1 VPAAAFLMTTWSWW
15 RLPDPGTGLWT
26 ALLGCTA
33 LVAAVGTLAPR
44 RPAWS
49 GPVLVSWVAFVVL
62 TVDAVLGTPLHR
74 GSPLGA
80 APTLGGRFYG
90 FGNPTYS
97 VYAVVAV
104 IAAAGIATVVTR
116 RWNRVAGA
124 VAASVVGAV
133 ALVVTVWPTFG
144 VDVGGGLVLVPVF
157 VVVVLAVLGA
167 RLTWRRLLLAGGAGV
182 ALVAVIGVLD
192 WLRPPAER
200 SHLGAFVQSVV
211 DGTAFETIWR
221 KAGYALRSLDGGPPA
236 WLSLAVLVAVVL
248 LLWGGPRFRAG
259 WLERTEE
266 AWPLLRSV
274 LVALL
279 IAGVG
284 GALVNDYG
292 IRVVTIMLFPA
303 VPLLGLLVLR
313 VASPIT
319 SAAKG
324 PEQSE

>member
-1 VPAAAFLMTTWSWW
+1 
-15 RLPDPGTGLWT
+15 
-26 ALLGCTA
+26 
-33 LVAAVGTLAPR
+33 
-44 RPAWS
+44 
-49 GPVLVSWVAFVVL
+49 
-62 TVDAVLGTPLHR
+62 
-74 GSPLGA
+74 
-80 APTLGGRFYG
+80 
-90 FGNPTYS
+90 
-97 VYAVVAV
+97 VAV